1 MMLFDP
7 AVAMQ
12 PLLDVAHQARTELRI
27 QAETLPASLRLALR
41 EASQRG
47 VRVRYLLGPQ
57 AAYTLDAQGQP
68 MLPKRPFEQGP
79 QGADID
85 FAGATGDLL
94 INPNFSELGPNGRFR
109 PGIRSHAFYLTNG
122 NAAALCTGA
131 PVLKVRPLCVT
142 GDASVARALAALF
155 DSEFLDTLGSAER
168 AVLAAQ
174 AGRVVVVGPDDNA
187 PLLELLSVPGAVVLT
202 SGLDEGKAFARLI
215 RGERKT
221 LVVPAGIARLPAVE
235 AARKAG
241 VTVITREGA
250 FEGTVVWT
258 PGRAF
263 MGSQRL
269 TDAALERDR
278 DVGVILQGEG
288 ADALRKFIEGRS

>member
-12 PLLDVAHQARTELRI
+12 PLLDVVHQARTELRI
-27 QAETLPASLRLALR
+27 QAETLPSSLHPALR
-41 EASQRG
+41 QASQRG

-94 INPNFSELGPNGRFR
+94 INPNFSELGPKGQFR
-109 PGIRSHAFYLTNG
+109 PGVRSHAFYLTAG
-122 NAAALCTGA
+122 DSAALCTGS

-142 GDASVARALAALF
+142 GDAPVARALAALF
-155 DSEFLDTLGSAER
+155 DSEFLDTLAGAER
-168 AVLAAQ
+168 AALAAQ
-174 AGRVVVVGPDDNA
+174 ARRVIVVGPDDNA

-202 SGLDEGKAFARLI
+202 SGLDQGKAFAQLT

-221 LVVPAGIARLPAVE
+221 LVIPVGIARLPAIE

-241 VTVITREGA
+241 VKVVTREGG